1 LNVQPLQRPRFCL
14 LVEEQPKVGLDLA
27 DALDTAGFF
36 VAGPLTSGQAALD
49 WLARFTPD
57 IAIVD
62 PVLKDGTY
70 AQLFATLQEREIPV
84 VVHSTQ
90 GLSEHLLPILGGIW
104 MQRPYVLSDMI
115 NLLVGLLP

>member
-1 LNVQPLQRPRFCL
+1 MPSLQRPRFCL
-14 LVEEQPKVGLDLA
+14 IVEEEPQVGLDLA
-27 DALDTAGFF
+27 DVLDTAGFF

-62 PVLKDGTY
+62 PMLKDGTY
-70 AQLFATLQEREIPV
+70 AELLGTLEEREIPV

-90 GLSEHLLPILGGIW
+90 GLSEHCLSILGGIW
-104 MQRPYVLSDMI
+104 TQGSYALTDMI
-115 NLLVGLLP
+115 NLLVGLLS